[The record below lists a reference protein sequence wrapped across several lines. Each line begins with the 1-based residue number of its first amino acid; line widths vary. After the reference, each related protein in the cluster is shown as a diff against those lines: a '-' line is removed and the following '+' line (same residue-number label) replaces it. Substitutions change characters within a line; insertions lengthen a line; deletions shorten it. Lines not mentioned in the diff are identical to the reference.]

1 MRVMSLLKI
10 VSLAAAVAL
19 LASFSGAAV
28 AAKMSKVPPGTCA
41 FGKKFVSNGAM
52 CSFDCDPSTMWCS
65 QQLCTNGQF
74 VKIISCYGSFCTT
87 KCGG

>member
-19 LASFSGAAV
+19 LASFSGASM
-28 AAKMSKVPPGTCA
+28 AAKMTKVPPGACA
-41 FGKKFVSNGAM
+41 FEKKFVANGAM
-52 CSFDCDPSTMWCS
+52 CSYDCDPGTMWCS
-65 QQLCTNGQF
+65 QQMCTNGQF
-74 VKIISCYGSFCTT
+74 QKIISCYGAFCTN